1 MTGDFQRGERLMN
14 RRNINRALDDD
25 EPISARMGDA
35 SEEKEPNRQHQFFVH
50 GALVGNSGEMLPAW
64 RKDYF

>member
-1 MTGDFQRGERLMN
+1 
-14 RRNINRALDDD
+14 
-25 EPISARMGDA
+25 MGDA